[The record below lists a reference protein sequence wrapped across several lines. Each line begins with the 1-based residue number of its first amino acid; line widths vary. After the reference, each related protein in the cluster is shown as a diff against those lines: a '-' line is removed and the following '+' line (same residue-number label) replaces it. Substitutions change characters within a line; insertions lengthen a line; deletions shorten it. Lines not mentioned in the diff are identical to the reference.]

1 MKSCG
6 SGTVLNFH
14 MILLRKWKALKCQT
28 LGAAVHV
35 IGLVCWLEIDHCLV
49 TVSYLPSVFC
59 FVSACVKFAHEFLT
73 LFERLVQ
80 LIFSFPSWF
89 HTIWFYCSHAFQSFL
104 SQITLCFWSKD
115 SIAFTGLPSYRYRNF
130 TLRAYLCWGHTYSLT
145 ANDEWSNSQRTS
157 LLFSHSQTLR
167 EATSL
172 PSENKLSGCYPCGQ
186 SSKFQIHTH
195 ARFTRSK
202 KWPTRTKPYQQS
214 IFRKNRLKFSTF
226 ILRWE
231 SYYRLWH
238 E

>member
-1 MKSCG
+1 M
-6 SGTVLNFH
+6 
-14 MILLRKWKALKCQT
+14 
-28 LGAAVHV
+28 HV

-49 TVSYLPSVFC
+49 TLSYLLSVFC
-59 FVSACVKFAHEFLT
+59 FVSTCVKFAHEFLT

-115 SIAFTGLPSYRYRNF
+115 SIAFTGLPSYRSF
-130 TLRAYLCWGHTYSLT
+130 TLRAYLFWGHTYSLT
-145 ANDEWSNSQRTS
+145 ANDKYLNSQRTS

-172 PSENKLSGCYPCGQ
+172 PSENKLSGRYPRGQ

-202 KWPTRTKPYQQS
+202 KWPTRTKLYQQET
-214 IFRKNRLKFSTF
+214 LKLCNKAFSEK
-226 ILRWE
+226 IA
-231 SYYRLWH
+231 
-238 E
+238 